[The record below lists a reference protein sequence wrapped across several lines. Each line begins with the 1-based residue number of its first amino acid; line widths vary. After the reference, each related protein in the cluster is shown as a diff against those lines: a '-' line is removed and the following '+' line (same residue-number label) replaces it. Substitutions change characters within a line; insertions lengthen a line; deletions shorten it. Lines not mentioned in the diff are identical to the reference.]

1 MSNKNVMFIAKI
13 NNNDDWSKK
22 MEKWSL
28 YTIPKIE
35 NYCKKHN
42 IDLVILDNDDL
53 NQMKMPA
60 IFQDRYHW
68 HKNTLISIYA
78 IKQFSTD
85 KKYLNYDNMCYM
97 DIDIDIVKDDENLFD
112 YVNENAFY
120 SLIIKNAGLIDR
132 CNKYLKLYF
141 DFEHND
147 LITHIQSGVFCM
159 KKEIAHNLSKYLPAE
174 DEWISFLSRNKDYN
188 AVIMDQEIFP
198 YALHISNTKVT
209 ELNKKWNCFYK
220 GKTENDAFI
229 HYMGGEGKKY
239 LLKLSNNEKIPEW
252 KWSNDEKKWIEK

>member
-68 HKNTLISIYA
+68 HKSVLICIYA
-78 IKQFSTD
+78 IKYFATCEKFKDYD
-85 KKYLNYDNMCYM
+85 KMCFM
-97 DIDIDIVKDDENLFD
+97 DIDIDIVRDNENIFD
-112 YVNENAFY
+112 CVNEDA
-120 SLIIKNAGLIDR
+120 
-132 CNKYLKLYF
+132 LYGF
-141 DFEHND
+141 
-147 LITHIQSGVFCM
+147 
-159 KKEIAHNLSKYLPAE
+159 
-174 DEWISFLSRNKDYN
+174 
-188 AVIMDQEIFP
+188 
-198 YALHISNTKVT
+198 
-209 ELNKKWNCFYK
+209 
-220 GKTENDAFI
+220 
-229 HYMGGEGKKY
+229 
-239 LLKLSNNEKIPEW
+239 
-252 KWSNDEKKWIEK
+252 